1 MKPSQIIIFLSLVLI
16 LYSAINLFIFL
27 RLNTACHALSKC
39 VARSSQPSGFGVVR
53 PILLWIW
60 FAWVLTFPV
69 GRFLEGATHNGFSR
83 VLVVAGSVY
92 LAVMASLFLLFLVS
106 DLIQLI
112 LKLIPSASVRSV
124 ASSVKWPVV
133 SASIVVAITLLST
146 LAGAWN
152 AATVTVRTLNLDVPK
167 SAESMRELRIAAL
180 SDTHFGTVLGRRHM
194 EKVAVRIREIDP
206 DIILFCGDIFD
217 EDLTEAAEQN
227 VAAAIRGLPA
237 RHGKFA
243 VLGNHEHFHNP
254 RKAVEYLRS
263 AGVVVLEDSVA
274 TVADRIRIVGRKD
287 RQAGIRMTVADL
299 VRTLKPE
306 DVRILLDHQP
316 FHLEEAEK
324 NGIDLQ
330 FSGHTHYGQLF
341 PFNYITDRVYELSYG
356 YLRKGNTHIVVSSG
370 AGTWGPPVR
379 TAGRTE
385 VVGIRVR
392 LRD

>member
-1 MKPSQIIIFLSLVLI
+1 MKPSQIIIFLSLVLV

-27 RLNTACHALSKC
+27 RMRQAM
-39 VARSSQPSGFGVVR
+39 SGFGIAR
-53 PILLWIW
+53 PILMWIW

-83 VLVVAGSVY
+83 ILVVAGSVY

-106 DLIQLI
+106 DLIHLI
-112 LKLIPSASVRSV
+112 LRLIPVASVRSA
-124 ASSVKWPVV
+124 ASSAKWPLV
-133 SASIVVAITLLST
+133 SASMVVAVTLLST

-152 AATVTVRTLNLDVPK
+152 AATIRVRTLELEVPK
-167 SAESMRELRIAAL
+167 AVEGMRELRIAAL

-194 EKVAVRIREIDP
+194 EKVAARIREIDP

-227 VAAAIRGLPA
+227 VAEAIRALPA
-237 RHGKFA
+237 RYGIFA

-263 AGVVVLEDSVA
+263 AGVVVLEDSIA
-274 TVADRIRIVGRKD
+274 TVTDRIRIIGRKD
-287 RQAGIRMTVADL
+287 RQAGFRMSVTEL
-299 VRTLKPE
+299 VRSTDSA

-341 PFNYITDRVYELSYG
+341 PFNYITDLVYELSYG
-356 YLRKGNTHIVVSSG
+356 YFRKGNSHIVVSSG

-385 VVGIRVR
+385 VVEIR
-392 LRD
+392 LRFADEEG

>member
-1 MKPSQIIIFLSLVLI
+1 MKPSQIIIFLSLVLV

-27 RLNTACHALSKC
+27 RMRQAM
-39 VARSSQPSGFGVVR
+39 SGFGIAR
-53 PILLWIW
+53 PILMWIW

-83 VLVVAGSVY
+83 ILVVAGSVY

-106 DLIQLI
+106 DLIHLI
-112 LKLIPSASVRSV
+112 LRLIPVASVRSA
-124 ASSVKWPVV
+124 ASSAKWPLV
-133 SASIVVAITLLST
+133 SASMVVAVTLLST

-152 AATVTVRTLNLDVPK
+152 AATIRVRTLELEVPK
-167 SAESMRELRIAAL
+167 AVEGMRELRIAAL

-194 EKVAVRIREIDP
+194 EKVAARIREIDP

-227 VAAAIRGLPA
+227 VAEAIRALPA
-237 RHGKFA
+237 RYGIFA

-263 AGVVVLEDSVA
+263 AGVVVLEDSIA
-274 TVADRIRIVGRKD
+274 TVTDRIRIIGRKD
-287 RQAGIRMTVADL
+287 RQAGLRMSVTEL
-299 VRTLKPE
+299 VRSTDSA

-341 PFNYITDRVYELSYG
+341 PFNYITDLVYELSYG
-356 YLRKGNTHIVVSSG
+356 YFRKGNSHIVVSSG

-385 VVGIRVR
+385 VVEIR
-392 LRD
+392 LRFADEEG

>member
-27 RLNTACHALSKC
+27 RLKQAL
-39 VARSSQPSGFGVVR
+39 VGAGTIRAV
-53 PILLWIW
+53 LLWIW
-60 FAWVLTFPV
+60 LAWVLTFPL

-83 VLVVAGSVY
+83 ILVVAGSVY
-92 LAVMASLFLLFLVS
+92 LAVMASMFLLFLVS

-112 LKLIPSASVRSV
+112 LKLIPAASVRSA
-124 ASSVKWPVV
+124 ASSAKWPVV
-133 SASIVVAITLLST
+133 SGIVVAAITLLST
-146 LAGAWN
+146 FAGAWN
-152 AATVTVRTLNLDVPK
+152 AATIRVRTLDLEVPK
-167 SAESMRELRIAAL
+167 AVEGMKELRIAAL
-180 SDTHFGTVLGRRHM
+180 SDTHFGTVLGRGHM
-194 EKVAVRIREIDP
+194 EKVAARIREIDP

-227 VAAAIRGLPA
+227 VAEAIRALPA
-237 RHGKFA
+237 RRGKFA

-254 RKAVEYLRS
+254 RKAVEYIRS
-263 AGVVVLEDSVA
+263 AGVVVLEDS
-274 TVADRIRIVGRKD
+274 TVQIADSIHIIGRKD

-299 VRTLKPE
+299 VQTLKPE

-341 PFNYITDRVYELSYG
+341 PFNFITDLVYELSYG
-356 YLRKGNTHIVVSSG
+356 YLLKGRTHIVVSCG

-385 VVGIRVR
+385 VVGIR
-392 LRD
+392 LRFTGSHPALSQRERGN

>member
-27 RLNTACHALSKC
+27 RLRQGLSG
-39 VARSSQPSGFGVVR
+39 SGVIR
-53 PILLWIW
+53 PILMWIW

-69 GRFLEGATHNGFSR
+69 GRFLESATHNGLSR
-83 VLVVAGSVY
+83 ILVVAGSVY

-112 LKLIPSASVRSV
+112 LKLIPEASVRSA
-124 ASSVKWPVV
+124 ASSAKWPVV
-133 SASIVVAITLLST
+133 SASVVVAVTLLST

-152 AATVTVRTLNLDVPK
+152 AGTVTVRNLDLQIPK
-167 SAESMRELRIAAL
+167 AVEGMKDLRIAAL

-194 EKVAVRIREIDP
+194 DKVAARIREIDP

-217 EDLTEAAEQN
+217 EDLTEATEQN
-227 VAAAIRGLPA
+227 IAEAIKALPS
-237 RHGKFA
+237 RHGTFA

-263 AGVVVLEDSVA
+263 AGVVVLEDSIA
-274 TVADRIRIVGRKD
+274 TVSDRIRIIGRKD
-287 RQAGIRMTVADL
+287 RQAGFRKTVGDL
-299 VRTLKPE
+299 VQTLQPE
-306 DVRILLDHQP
+306 DIRILLDHQP

-341 PFNYITDRVYELSYG
+341 PFNFITDLVYELSYG

-392 LRD
+392 FIEPSP

>member
-1 MKPSQIIIFLSLVLI
+1 MKPGQIIIFLSLVLV

-27 RLNTACHALSKC
+27 RLRQAMSGLGGLKPVLITAWLVWAL
-39 VARSSQPSGFGVVR
+39 AYP
-53 PILLWIW
+53 L
-60 FAWVLTFPV
+60 
-69 GRFLEGATHNGFSR
+69 GRILEGFSHNGFSKILI
-83 VLVVAGSVY
+83 VTGSVY

-112 LKLIPSASVRSV
+112 LKLIPAASVRSA

-133 SASIVVAITLLST
+133 SGIVVTAVVLTST
-146 LAGAWN
+146 LAGMWN
-152 AATVTVRTLNLDVPK
+152 AAFIRVRKLDLEVPK
-167 SAESMRELRIAAL
+167 AVAGVRELRIAAL

-194 EKVAVRIREIDP
+194 EKVASRIREIDP

-227 VAAAIRGLPA
+227 VAAAIRALPA
-237 RHGKFA
+237 RRGKFA

-254 RKAVEYLRS
+254 RKAVEYIRS
-263 AGVVVLEDSVA
+263 AGVVVLEDSIA
-274 TVADRIRIVGRKD
+274 TVADCIRIIGRKD

-299 VRTLKPE
+299 VQTLKPE

-356 YLRKGNTHIVVSSG
+356 YLRKGNTHVVVSCG
-370 AGTWGPPVR
+370 VGTWGPPVR

-392 LRD
+392 FTG

>member
-1 MKPSQIIIFLSLVLI
+1 MKPVQIIIFLSLVLI

-60 FAWVLTFPV
+60 FAWVLTFPL
-69 GRFLEGATHNGFSR
+69 GRFLEGATHNAFSR
-83 VLVVAGSVY
+83 ILVVAGSVY

-112 LKLIPSASVRSV
+112 LKLIPAASVRS
-124 ASSVKWPVV
+124 AANSAKWPVV
-133 SASIVVAITLLST
+133 SASVVVAVTLLST
-146 LAGAWN
+146 LAGTWN
-152 AATVTVRTLNLDVPK
+152 AASIRVRKLDLEVPK
-167 SAESMRELRIAAL
+167 VVAGMRELRIAAL
-180 SDTHFGTVLGRRHM
+180 SDTHFGTVLGRGHM
-194 EKVAVRIREIDP
+194 KKVAARIREIDP

-227 VAAAIRGLPA
+227 VAEAIRALPA

-243 VLGNHEHFHNP
+243 VLGNHEHFHNS
-254 RKAVEYLRS
+254 RKAVEYIRS
-263 AGVVVLEDSVA
+263 AGVVVLEDSIS
-274 TVADRIRIVGRKD
+274 TVADRIRIIGRKD

-299 VRTLKPE
+299 VRSADSA

-330 FSGHTHYGQLF
+330 FSGHTHFGQLY
-341 PFNYITDRVYELSYG
+341 PFNYITDLVYELSYG
-356 YLRKGNTHIVVSSG
+356 YLQKGNTHVVVSCG

-385 VVGIRVR
+385 VVQIRMRFVK
-392 LRD
+392 

>member
-27 RLNTACHALSKC
+27 RLRQGLSG
-39 VARSSQPSGFGVVR
+39 SGVIR

-69 GRFLEGATHNGFSR
+69 GRFLEGATHNGLSR
-83 VLVVAGSVY
+83 ILVVAGSVY

-112 LKLIPSASVRSV
+112 LKLLPAASVRSA
-124 ASSVKWPVV
+124 ASSAKWPVV
-133 SASIVVAITLLST
+133 SASVVVAVTLLST

-152 AATVTVRTLNLDVPK
+152 AATIRIRPLDLSISKKV
-167 SAESMRELRIAAL
+167 EGMREVRIAAL

-194 EKVAVRIREIDP
+194 EKVAARIREIDP

-227 VAAAIRGLPA
+227 VAEAIKSLPSKY
-237 RHGKFA
+237 GKYA

-263 AGVVVLEDSVA
+263 AGVIVLEDSTA
-274 TVADRIRIVGRKD
+274 TVADRIRIIGRKD
-287 RQAGIRMTVADL
+287 RQAGLRKPVADL
-299 VRTLKPE
+299 VQTLEKE
-306 DVRILLDHQP
+306 DIRILLDHQP

-341 PFNYITDRVYELSYG
+341 PFNFITDRVYELSYG
-356 YLRKGNTHIVVSSG
+356 YLRKGNTHVVVSAG

-385 VVGIRVR
+385 VVEIRVR
-392 LRD
+392 FEG